1 MLSLGTKGTLHPPT
15 LQNNEPVPHVLK
27 QVLNLSCLLWISVSF
42 SGRVLTG
49 TSVGLVLG
57 GGGARGC
64 AHVGMIRAI
73 LEAGIPID
81 LEAGVSSGSL
91 MGALYW
97 SFVILTVVV
106 VKESWGCIIMS
117 PPCHLS

>member
-1 MLSLGTKGTLHPPT
+1 MISYHCLFVKLVLCCCQNSLIICSKCL
-15 LQNNEPVPHVLK
+15 
-27 QVLNLSCLLWISVSF
+27 LLWISVSF

-57 GGGARGC
+57 GGGARGI

-73 LEAGIPID
+73 IEAGIPID
-81 LEAGVSSGSL
+81 QVAGVSSGSI

-97 SFVILTVVV
+97 
-106 VKESWGCIIMS
+106 
-117 PPCHLS
+117 